1 MLKVSG
7 ANWTMPDAGR
17 MLRLI
22 AARPRLIRCAFAQHP
37 TVGVANV
44 LQVKTRYAES
54 ASLIVRQDREEL
66 FNGDI
71 PPNAE
76 IALTPLTA
84 AELIVSLTLESR
96 PDSGARPVVHT
107 LRVKPQALQPKFV
120 KIDVAPQASVGDNLT
135 ILWDAPDATSVA
147 LQIEHG
153 DEREEHGGAASGI
166 FTLPLQ
172 REGLIHLRLIAQ
184 GPHAKTVET
193 RTVRVKIAKP
203 RIAIEQPVQSGAPR
217 MEVTFRWRIS
227 GAREAYVESPLR
239 NEMHAVALE
248 GGMVVTIDSQP
259 EEFHLVAVGLDGR
272 RHTERLL
279 TVPRLIACL
288 DEP

>member
-1 MLKVSG
+1 
-7 ANWTMPDAGR
+7 MPSAGR

-22 AARPRLIRCAFAQHP
+22 ASRPRLVRCAFAQHP
-37 TVGVANV
+37 TVGIPNV
-44 LQVKTRYAES
+44 LQVKTRHAES

-76 IALTPLTA
+76 IAITPLTA
-84 AELIVSLTLESR
+84 TELVVSLTLE
-96 PDSGARPVVHT
+96 PNQESGARPVVHT
-107 LRVKPQALQPKFV
+107 LRVKPLAVPPKFA
-120 KIDVAPQASVGDNLT
+120 KIDIAPQASVGDNLT

-172 REGLIHLRLIAQ
+172 REGLILLRLIAQ
-184 GPHAKTVET
+184 GTHANTIET

-203 RIAIEQPVQSGAPR
+203 RIAIEQLVQSGAPGT
-217 MEVTFRWRIS
+217 EATFHWRIT
-227 GAREAYVESPLR
+227 GAREAFVEAPLR
-239 NEMHAVALE
+239 NEAHSVALE
-248 GGMVVTIDSQP
+248 GGMVVTIDCYP
-259 EEFHLVAVGLDGR
+259 EEFHLIAVGLDGR
-272 RHTERLL
+272 RYTERLL

>member
-1 MLKVSG
+1 
-7 ANWTMPDAGR
+7 

-22 AARPRLIRCAFAQHP
+22 ASRPRLVRCAFAQHP
-37 TVGVANV
+37 TVGIPNV
-44 LQVKTRYAES
+44 LQVTTRHAES

-76 IALTPLTA
+76 IAVTPLTA
-84 AELIVSLTLESR
+84 AELVVSLTLEPR

-153 DEREEHGGAASGI
+153 DEREEHVGAASGI

-172 REGLIHLRLIAQ
+172 REGLILLRLVAQ
-184 GPHAKTVET
+184 GSHAKTVET
-193 RTVRVKIAKP
+193 RTVRVKMPKP
-203 RIAIEQPVQSGAPR
+203 RIAIEQPVQSGAPGTDA
-217 MEVTFRWRIS
+217 VFHWRIA
-227 GAREAYVESPLR
+227 GAREAFVEAPLR
-239 NEMHAVALE
+239 NEAHGVALE
-248 GGMVVTIDSQP
+248 GGMVVTIDSQG

-272 RHTERLL
+272 RYTERLS

>member
-1 MLKVSG
+1 VLKVSG
-7 ANWTMPDAGR
+7 ANWTMPNAGR

-22 AARPRLIRCAFAQHP
+22 AARPRLIRCAFAHHP

-44 LQVKTRYAES
+44 IQVKTRHAES

-84 AELIVSLTLESR
+84 AELVVTLTLEAR
-96 PDSGARPVVHT
+96 PDFGMRPVAHI
-107 LRVKPQALQPKFV
+107 LRVKPHALPPTFA
-120 KIDVAPQASVGDNLT
+120 KIEVPAQVNVGESLT
-135 ILWDAPDATSVA
+135 IIWDAPGTDSVV
-147 LQIEHG
+147 LQIENDG
-153 DEREEHGGAASGI
+153 ERTEHARASSGA
-166 FTLPLQ
+166 FTLNPQ
-172 REGLIHLRLIAQ
+172 QEGLILLRFVAQ

-193 RTVRVKIAKP
+193 RAVRVKMPKP
-203 RIAIEQPVQSGAPR
+203 RIEIEQPVLSGPPGTEIA
-217 MEVTFRWRIS
+217 FGWRITN
-227 GAREAYVESPLR
+227 AREAFVESPLR
-239 NEMHAVALE
+239 NETHCVALE
-248 GGMVVTIDSQP
+248 GGMVVTIDAQP

-272 RHTERLL
+272 RYTERLS